1 MRPTILLCVAL
12 FAALTVSGCDRPDAH
27 PVPAAAGTARADSLA
42 SPANDS
48 GPAAAGSGRV
58 DGAGTHLTTSRMQ
71 RPDSVRALYVNGWAA
86 GSRSRMRELIR
97 IAEETEINA
106 LIIDVK
112 ESDTYLV
119 YDSTGIPLALEI
131 GADQRPG
138 SHWLPALLD
147 TLNRREIYP
156 IARIVVFKDRM
167 LAEAKPE
174 FAIRDSAGQVW
185 KDNSG
190 APWVNP
196 YDRRVWDYNI
206 AIAREALGMG
216 FAEVQWDYVRFPD
229 VTASQ
234 RSRMVYPGSEGR
246 TREDAIRDFIV
257 HSREQL
263 RPYDVP
269 ITADV
274 FGLVTYMDSDVGIGQ
289 NWEKLAPVT
298 DVLLP
303 MVYPSHYYAGMY
315 GFQAP
320 NAHPYEIVR
329 ISMQDAVERSAHLEA
344 QGITTAE
351 VMPWLQAMSAPWVDD
366 IQYGPAHL
374 REQIQA
380 SYDAGLRS
388 WALWN
393 PGSRYDPFLPALRP
407 ADGSLSPL
415 ERSGWTPPQWEIP
428 RNVMSPLI
436 RRRDAAA
443 RDSSQTDPLSSAG
456 TTEGASGVPPAPANP
471 GD

>member
-1 MRPTILLCVAL
+1 
-12 FAALTVSGCDRPDAH
+12 
-27 PVPAAAGTARADSLA
+27 
-42 SPANDS
+42 
-48 GPAAAGSGRV
+48 
-58 DGAGTHLTTSRMQ
+58 
-71 RPDSVRALYVNGWAA
+71 
-86 GSRSRMRELIR
+86 MRELIR

-106 LIIDVK
+106 LVIDVK

-147 TLNRREIYP
+147 TLNTRGIYP

-167 LAEAKPE
+167 LAESKPE
-174 FAIRDSAGQVW
+174 LAIRDSAGGVW
-185 KDNSG
+185 EDGSG

-206 AIAREALGMG
+206 AIAREALDMG
-216 FAEVQWDYVRFPD
+216 FAEIQWDYVRFPD

-234 RSRMVYPGSEGR
+234 RARMVYPGAAGR
-246 TREDAIRDFIV
+246 SREDAIRDFIV
-257 HSREQL
+257 HSRDQL
-263 RPYDVP
+263 RDYDVP

-315 GFQAP
+315 GFQEP
-320 NAHPYEIVR
+320 NAHPYEIIRV
-329 ISMQDAVERSAHLEA
+329 SMQDAVERSAYLEA
-344 QGITTAE
+344 RGIATAE

-366 IQYGPAHL
+366 IRYGPEHL

-380 SYDAGLRS
+380 TYDAGLSS
-388 WALWN
+388 WTLWN
-393 PGSRYDPFLPALRP
+393 PGSRYDTFLSALRP

-415 ERSGWTPPQWEIP
+415 ERSGWAPPRWEIP
-428 RNVMSPLI
+428 RGVMSPLI

-443 RDSSQTDPLSSAG
+443 REAAIDSASQSSAEAEELSG
-456 TTEGASGVPPAPANP
+456 STTQAAGSR
-471 GD
+471 D